1 LIPDGSGGSRLEASR
16 AFARQL
22 AADSIAGGDDVGWFE
37 TLYAAAEQ
45 GTAAV
50 PWADLA
56 PNPRLVQAL
65 SEVPGGGRAIVSGC
79 GLGDDAEH
87 VASLGYSTV
96 AFDVSPTAV
105 AAAQRRFPRSLVEY
119 MTADLLSPPPS
130 WAGAFDLVVEVFT
143 VQVLTGAARRTA
155 IARTAQLV
163 APGGR
168 LLVIAGARGE
178 HDDPGQMPWPLTRA
192 EIESFGGHGLTAGSI
207 VDFCDDEDRGPVRR
221 WRAWFTAPGT
231 DRHGEPGRPARP
243 EPAALPCPLSPAEGG

>member
-1 LIPDGSGGSRLEASR
+1 MIPHGAGGARLEASR

-22 AADSIAGGDDVGWFE
+22 AADSIAHGDGTGWFE
-37 TLYAAAEQ
+37 TLYAAAER
-45 GTAAV
+45 GDATV
-50 PWADLA
+50 PWADHA
-56 PNPRLVQAL
+56 PNPRLVSAL
-65 SEVPGGGRAIVSGC
+65 GGAAGRGRAIVTGC

-87 VASLGYSTV
+87 VASLGYITT

-105 AAAQRRFPRSLVEY
+105 TAARRRFPHSAVQY
-119 MTADLLSPPPS
+119 VTADLLSPPRS
-130 WAGAFDLVVEVFT
+130 WAGAFDLAIEVFT

-207 VDFCDDEDRGPVRR
+207 VDFCDDEERGPVRR
-221 WRAWFTAPGT
+221 WRAWFTAPSAA
-231 DRHGEPGRPARP
+231 RHGEPGPA
-243 EPAALPCPLSPAEGG
+243 